1 MKKEENVSETSRES
15 RDTINVRLLQVP
27 MFVIDRNRRIE
38 EFEEKNK
45 INDTK
50 AV

>member
-1 MKKEENVSETSRES
+1 
-15 RDTINVRLLQVP
+15 